1 MQQFRLLIVLLLS
14 SMFVNAQN
22 VTGDWYGTLNIQGNK
37 LRLVLHIKETNGK
50 LTSTMDS
57 PDQGAKGIPIQ
68 EVDFNNSKLTVK
80 SKTIGFEYSGKVNKS
95 FTEIE
100 GTFKQS
106 GKTFNL
112 KLLRQP
118 EKIVPPKRPQEPKAP
133 FPYYTE
139 DVKFYNSEDNINLAG
154 TLTLPDTTGKYPA
167 VVLIS
172 GSGPQNRNSEVFGH
186 KIFLVLA
193 DYLTRH
199 GIGVLRFDDRGIGE
213 SEGNFSE
220 ATSVNFAF
228 DALAG
233 VQYLQSHKN
242 IYNNKIGLLGMSE
255 GGMIAP
261 IAAKLSDDI
270 AFIVLLA
277 GPGIPIPELLKLQQ
291 IAISKVNG
299 IPEKA
304 INFNVNLMQGAYKIL
319 NKYPNDNN
327 IKIKLETYF
336 KNELKKLSADE
347 LKKIGNTDMFIKQTV
362 RTLTTPWFRYFIT
375 YKPAENLSK
384 IKCPVLALNGEKDL
398 QVLPKE
404 NLNGIEQA
412 LKKGGNTNYKI
423 EKLSGLNHLMQKC
436 KTGNPNEYA
445 KIEETMN
452 PAVLK
457 IITEWILNIVKP

>member
-1 MQQFRLLIVLLLS
+1 MQKFILLLLLFLS
-14 SMFVNAQN
+14 STLANAQN
-22 VTGDWYGTLNIQGNK
+22 ITGDWYGTLNIQGNK
-37 LRLVLHIKETNGK
+37 LRLVLHIKNINGK

-57 PDQGAKGIPIQ
+57 PDQGAKGIPVQ
-68 EVDFNNSKLTVK
+68 EVEFNNSELTIK
-80 SKTIGFEYSGKVNKS
+80 SIIIGFEYTGRVNKS

-100 GTFKQS
+100 GMFKQA

-133 FPYYTE
+133 FPYYT
-139 DVKFYNSEDNINLAG
+139 KNIMFYNSEDNINLAG

-213 SEGNFSE
+213 SEGNFIE

-233 VQYLQSHKN
+233 IQYLQSHKN
-242 IYNNKIGLLGMSE
+242 IYSNKIGLLGMSE
-255 GGMIAP
+255 GGMISP
-261 IAAKLSDDI
+261 IAATFSDDI

-277 GPGIPIPELLKLQQ
+277 APGIPIPELLKLQQ
-291 IAISKVNG
+291 IAISKVNA
-299 IPEKA
+299 IPEKT
-304 INFNVNLMQGAYKIL
+304 ITFNSNLMQGAYKIL
-319 NKYPNDNN
+319 NKYSDDDNL
-327 IKIKLETYF
+327 KSKLETYF
-336 KNELKKLSADE
+336 ENKLKNLSSEE
-347 LKKIGNTDMFIKQTV
+347 LKKIGNTDMFVKRTV
-362 RTLTTPWFRYFIT
+362 RTLTTNWFRYFIT

-423 EKLSGLNHLMQKC
+423 KELSGLNHLMQKC
-436 KTGNPNEYA
+436 KTGNPNEYV

-457 IITEWILNIVKP
+457 IIVEWILNIVSS